1 MKTDHSLEGWS
12 VCRLLAMLL
21 LCAGIMAGC
30 GSGSGQSAGVG
41 TGGTGSSVGKV
52 SIDITD
58 APAMDYSHVYVTV
71 IGVAF
76 HTSKNV
82 GFDSYSTARSAGWK
96 RLDLPIPKTI
106 DLAQLANG
114 AMYADG
120 NAGASLFNNL
130 DLPVGNYQQI
140 RIFLASTED
149 AYTGSVPGLSY
160 NNEVQLVGDTA
171 HYPLRI
177 PTADEGIRLI
187 PESPVVVTA
196 GGSVKIALD
205 FNLNNDVVEVT
216 PNGTKE
222 FIIKPRLGY
231 FDMNSV
237 GAVKGTVSFGNLS
250 TSRIVIKAQQVA
262 SGVNYRIVRRWTG
275 VDRSTGRFNLYP
287 LPVFGNATTATYDI
301 LLRGRNLQTA
311 IVKGVKVHKGTTP
324 SSGAVDLGTITMQPG
339 GEYSAQLGVPMHPTG
354 SWMSFY
360 QSIAGDPIPFEVR
373 YRHLDPYGGKFGK
386 AVELSTGPI
395 QVATHTPGQALTFAA
410 DATSQGLFSAVADAP
425 GYFARGAAMAG
436 ITGVAGQA
444 VTMNNLSANAPQVSG
459 GAAATSVSMIFDMTP
474 FGSGRGPGMGMG
486 GINLPKPNKGQL
498 FVTHGGMIVDSLGT
512 LTGDAAIG
520 SAMHNGGGAGNTVA
534 IGNIPGSVAGAFY
547 GVYGLGWGNG
557 VIAAGSTRVDMSAG
571 NTTAVIRM
579 R

>member
-1 MKTDHSLEGWS
+1 MKTDRLFGVWS
-12 VCRLLAMLL
+12 VWRSLAMLL
-21 LCAGIMAGC
+21 FCAVIAAGC
-30 GSGSGQSAGVG
+30 SSGSGQSAGVG

-58 APAMDYSHVYVTV
+58 APAMDYSHVYITV

-76 HTSKNV
+76 HSSKNI
-82 GFDSYSTARSAGWK
+82 GFDSYSSARSAGWK
-96 RLDLPIPKTI
+96 RLDLPAPKTI

-114 AMYADG
+114 VMYADG
-120 NAGASLFNNL
+120 NAGAALFDNL
-130 DLPVGNYQQI
+130 DLPAGVYQQI

-149 AYTGSVPGLSY
+149 AYTGSVPGLAY
-160 NNEVQLVGDTA
+160 NNEVQLNSDNA

-196 GGSVKIALD
+196 GGNIKIALD
-205 FNLNNDVVEVT
+205 FNLNNDVVEVN

-231 FDMNSV
+231 FDMNCV

-262 SGVNYRIVRRWTG
+262 SGVNYRVVRRWTG
-275 VDRSTGRFNLYP
+275 VDRITGSFNLYP

-301 LLRGRNLQTA
+301 LLRGRNVRTA

-324 SSGAVDLGTITMQPG
+324 ANGGVDLGTITMLPG
-339 GEYSAQLGVPMHPTG
+339 DQYSAQLGVPMHPTG

-360 QSIAGDPIPFEVR
+360 QTINGDPIPFEVR

-386 AVELSTGPI
+386 AVELSTAPV

-410 DATSQGLFSAVADAP
+410 DATSQGVFSAIADAP
-425 GYFARGAAMAG
+425 GYFGRGNAMAV
-436 ITGVAGQA
+436 TGASGQG
-444 VTMNNLSANAPQVSG
+444 VTMNNIPAHAPQIAG
-459 GAAATSVSMIFDMTP
+459 GATSAIISLVFDMAP

-486 GINLPKPNKGQL
+486 GLNLPKPNKGQL
-498 FVTHGGMIVDSLGT
+498 FITHGGMIVDSLGT
-512 LTGDAAIG
+512 MTGDAAIG
-520 SAMHNGGGAGNTVA
+520 SAMHNGGGAGNTVM

-557 VIAAGSTRVDMSAG
+557 VMAAGSTRIDMSSG
-571 NTTAVIRM
+571 NASAVIRM